1 MSEDRERRAYR
12 RHKKRQK
19 TKRLMEIEDHTYI
32 GTLWFNW
39 GFDESGEWVR
49 IGTYPKRQNNSNR
62 QQFYKRYSNRII
74 RKSET
79 VYQNGEYRKVFDF
92 RWTFY

>member
-32 GTLWFNW
+32 GTLWFNY
-39 GFDESGEWVR
+39 GFDEAGNWKR
-49 IGTYPKRQNNSNR
+49 IGAYPKRQKNSNKQR
-62 QQFYKRYSNRII
+62 FYKRYSNRII

-79 VYQNGEYRKVFDF
+79 VYQNGKYRKVFDYW
-92 RWTFY
+92 WTLY